1 MGKRDYRH
9 REAKKP
15 KKGAKKPSVTEMLST
30 PSTVDIV
37 KKGSKEKAVEEKSIE
52 EEEE

>member
-15 KKGAKKPSVTEMLST
+15 KKGAKKPSVTELLPT
-30 PSTVDIV
+30 PTN
-37 KKGSKEKAVEEKSIE
+37 VEVIKRGKRGESVRE
-52 EEEE
+52 EEE